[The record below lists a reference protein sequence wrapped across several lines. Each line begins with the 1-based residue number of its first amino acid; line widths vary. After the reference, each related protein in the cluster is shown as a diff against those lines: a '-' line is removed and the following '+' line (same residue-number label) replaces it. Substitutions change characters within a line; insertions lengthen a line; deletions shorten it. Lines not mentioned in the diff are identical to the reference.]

1 MPHTYT
7 YTYTYPPRV
16 PRSELP
22 SLSRC
27 LYDGGH
33 GYASNVT
40 ASDELV
46 WAFITAAFHDTAWPP
61 ALAAS
66 AASAASASASATPAT
81 PATAATATPATAPTK
96 SVSVID
102 VAPAAVSVVVAP
114 AAVATAAVAAT
125 QVATATASIA
135 TASSATFDEATD
147 SADAFRSLLDL
158 RVASQ
163 SPLLEVLAEVEA
175 RAVSELRGGGMLEPN
190 APTGLPR
197 GHPLL

>member
-81 PATAATATPATAPTK
+81 APTK

-125 QVATATASIA
+125 PVATATASIT

>member
-1 MPHTYT
+1 MHRRMRRPCGDPAYATHSPASLTAL
-7 YTYTYPPRV
+7 
-16 PRSELP
+16 PRS
-22 SLSRC
+22 SRC

-61 ALAAS
+61 PS
-66 AASAASASASATPAT
+66 AAAA
-81 PATAATATPATAPTK
+81 APTE

-114 AAVATAAVAAT
+114 AAVATAVVAAT
-125 QVATATASIA
+125 PVATATASI
-135 TASSATFDEATD
+135 TIASSAAADEVTN
-147 SADAFRSLLDL
+147 SADNSRPLLDP

-163 SPLLEVLAEVEA
+163 TPLLEALAEVEA
-175 RAVSELRGGGMLEPN
+175 RAVSELRSGGMLEPN

-197 GHPLL
+197 GHPQVT